1 MGRAASGPLRTA
13 LTICFGMLAA
23 LVLGSGRAP
32 AAETVQITAQQ
43 AVLMDAAS
51 GTILFEKNGRV
62 PFPPASLAKLM
73 TAETVFDQI
82 KQGKLTLDQ
91 EYTVSEN
98 AWRKGGAPS
107 GGSTMFAAIHSRISV
122 ADLISGLV
130 VLSGNDAAIVLGDGI
145 AGSEFAFSEMMNR
158 RAHEI
163 GLVSSTFRNA
173 TGAADQDQQTT
184 ALDLA
189 LLARHVILTYP
200 DLYKYF
206 GQKEFTWNKIR
217 QLNRNPLL
225 TMDIGADGLNTGRI
239 DEPGIGLVGS
249 AVQNGQRLIVV
260 INGTANAK
268 DRAAEGRKLLEYGF
282 RAFEGQDLFTEGAII
297 SQASVYGGVKSSV
310 DLRADGPVR
319 VVTQRGGRE
328 RLSAR
333 LVYQG
338 PLIPPVAAGTKVGVL
353 RVFEGEAQILE
364 VPLFAAESVGQ
375 GDLARQAQDAL
386 LEAGSGAVRRLLKR

>member
-1 MGRAASGPLRTA
+1 MRPAWPKTLFAGL
-13 LTICFGMLAA
+13 LAA
-23 LVLGSGRAP
+23 LFLACAP
-32 AAETVQITAQQ
+32 AYAADTIQIAAQQ
-43 AVLMDAAS
+43 ALLMDAAS
-51 GTILFEKNGRV
+51 GTILFEKNARTPMV
-62 PFPPASLAKLM
+62 PASLAKLM
-73 TAETVFDQI
+73 TAEMVFDQI

-91 EYTVSEN
+91 DFVISEN

-107 GGSTMFAAIHSRISV
+107 GGSTMFAAIHSHVSI
-122 ADLISGLV
+122 ADLISGLI
-130 VLSGNDAAIVLGDGI
+130 VLSGNDAAIALAEGI
-145 AGSEFAFSEMMNR
+145 AGGEFAFGEMMTR
-158 RAHEI
+158 HAKEI
-163 GLVSSTFRNA
+163 GLTASTFRNA
-173 TGAADQDQQTT
+173 TGADDPDQRST

-200 DLYKYF
+200 ELYKYF

-249 AVQNGQRLIVV
+249 AVQGGQRLIVV
-260 INGTANAK
+260 INGAATPK

-282 RAFEGQDLFTEGAII
+282 RAFEGQDLFPEGAVIT
-297 SQASVYGGVKSSV
+297 QASVYGGAKSTV

-328 RLSAR
+328 RLSAK
-333 LVYQG
+333 LLYQG
-338 PLIPPVAAGTKVGVL
+338 PLMPPVAAGMKVGVL
-353 RVFEGEAQILE
+353 RVYEGEASILE

-386 LEAGSGAVRRLLKR
+386 LEAGSGAIRRLLKR